1 MDGISKLY
9 SRMAFL
15 LALLLV
21 VLPVDAALKSGPW
34 TPSTQSTG
42 AVNGTVPLADSA
54 SATVY
59 QGSILLEPTKEHDVA
74 NAAKPGDF
82 SVDATAATMLLIN
95 PHDTEGDLFAEPPL
109 LTWQDQTPPV
119 ASLVWA
125 EAATPDTPLSPQPR
139 ADRSF
144 CAQDL
149 AGHKLVVTPQLG
161 QSDALPVLNLFT
173 LTGVPNQGAVPLS
186 EQRVTLNIAAAQ
198 SNLTSVSA
206 DHYVDDLKASK
217 VKVGETITLTV
228 TTKNCAG
235 EIAGNI
241 PFTIKRGDAKNRQD
255 IVNNSNPV
263 KLDTTELTTTATEYH
278 GTTNADGV
286 ATVQVTQASGLGV
299 KTPLTVSLSGISQV
313 SETSV
318 IFTVITSPDVPE
330 AQMWGHMPDTI
341 TAQGYTF
348 TRPQLAGEVS
358 DEDGT
363 INDDHHETW
372 ALFDWSRADSH
383 CDILPGMRAF
393 GALASVVHSVHDEFG
408 WPVEGN
414 FYWSSLAGM
423 TGYHHAPDM
432 VNRREEQKADATQL
446 LVSCVD
452 KADPDVEP
460 EITLVTGAEDGSIGN
475 ATKVKVGDE
484 INMRLTITDKKNNNQ
499 PLPYYYYTLTVGD
512 AKSRNGD
519 NADQAQW
526 NEHPVQITGTDL
538 QKSDVRFYEGMTD
551 ANGQASLTLSQ
562 PDGAGVRTTIT
573 AAMRENFSAQATSDV
588 IFTVITSPDVT
599 QAHMW
604 GHMAGIINE
613 GNIFKRP
620 LLAAEAANEKGDF
633 HENNEDWALFE
644 QGGSMQ
650 AECGVGHI
658 PSKTSLGDLYAAH
671 PGNAIG
677 TEYGWPTQGY
687 DYLAAKEVEDP
698 LYSVDLGN
706 GDVDTYSGSKNN
718 YLSCSGNEEV
728 TKVSVTTDHDVTPT
742 KAQAKVGE
750 KILMTVHTYN
760 IINNDPVPYAS
771 FTITKSLSL
780 NRQGVSTGYTD
791 SSNGAIV
798 MDGVTYGSSQGS
810 MVYSGTTDRNGDAVV
825 TLEQPQGVGLQTPLT
840 IAPPNSGISNVDV
853 DYTVVFTVATSPDAV
868 SANMWGHMDDVITV
882 DSMTFNRPKLKA
894 EVTSSVGELTENN
907 ETWARMTWKD
917 TSNTGAGGCGVNM
930 LPRRNQLATL
940 YNANSGN
947 AIQTVH
953 GWPTGLQ
960 AYWSSTPADLANDYY
975 ATWLN
980 NGSEISGKEQQQYVT
995 CLATANAPATQIT
1008 LEVADQAQWNS
1019 SEKAAYLKKGETLP
1033 LKVTVKDA
1041 AGNPLPD
1048 MPFNLS
1054 RGDGYTRSDGKGGAA
1069 EKHIAGSGDSI
1080 VSSVVVDGTSLNDSA
1095 TLYSGMTG
1103 SDGTVTLNVTR
1114 PDTHGTKVTL
1124 TAALYSDPTK
1134 TATLDTIFT
1143 VVTSPNT
1150 AKAKM
1155 WGHMPETLTAGG
1167 ITFKRPVVYGE
1178 LGKTNNRKTA
1188 VENNETWALFNWT
1201 LASNN
1206 NTNDLGCGI
1215 SFIPTQASLQAL
1227 YSAYSGKTINTIQ
1240 GWPILNRYYSSTGD
1254 TSSAVTRKFATVD
1267 LGNGSGS
1274 SVVAGTTKTD
1284 GDMVYLTCQTTKV
1297 TAVKR
1302 IELDYDPAQWD
1313 TANSAIKMKKGESAT
1328 VIVKTFDTQNAP
1340 LGNVAYILTRSP
1352 QALYGKNRQG
1362 VVNEDNQAN
1371 FMTVTDAYNNTV
1383 VGFAFNG
1390 TKTIYGVTGNDGTTT
1405 LTINQDNSPG
1415 LKSDLIAS
1423 LDSDTS
1429 VTSNVESLI
1438 YTVVTS
1444 PDSPKANNW
1453 GHMPETL
1460 TAQNGVVMK
1469 RPLLQNEGGAANGVT
1484 INGET
1489 WMKQTLSDALA
1500 GANGGCGANL
1510 AVSGDLA
1517 SLYAANPERALS
1529 TVEGW
1534 PLQSDVASTDNNY
1547 WAKDQL
1553 PSGTKLLNQYV
1564 NMANGKLG
1572 STVSNTEEHLQI
1584 CAQSAPAVPAQIEMT
1599 TTVAYN
1605 AEKEANVVKVGESIP
1620 MVVTVKDS
1628 AGNPVPNALFTLTR
1642 GDSKNRA
1649 DQTFASVMLSGKTAG
1664 DDLIMTGLNPGN
1676 TGNTPSS
1683 DYNFGDA
1690 SSFQYERTGADGRVT
1705 FMLNQDDGVG
1715 LKTPFTA
1722 TLVNDSTKS
1731 ATLNLMYTVISS
1743 PDSEYANYW
1752 GHMVETYAGP
1762 DGTLFRRPL
1771 LNVELPADKQ
1781 GISKKTIGGETWPIY
1796 TASVSDTNGHTQC
1809 DTPYQPTVA
1818 ELTAI
1823 VGPDLWSHTGWPMTG
1838 DHIQTAVD
1846 SQGNR
1851 LATWAS
1857 DRLASG
1863 KKYQYVSMWS
1873 GAVSGV
1879 DETKYSLTNLWQ
1891 VCLVNPHV
1899 TQTRIK
1905 LSSSAFDAN
1914 AQAAKAK
1921 KGDELPMTVTVTDS
1935 TGKPI
1940 AGAYVRILRGAA
1952 TNRAGATV
1960 NTAADDM
1967 KVNIGNSIASL
1978 TYANAAFNDPNT
1990 TVTGADGTF
1999 SFNLSEDATTGLKTP
2014 ITALLMSDT
2023 NIQDSME
2030 TIFTVPGSPDSADA
2044 SYWGHMPDTATV
2056 NGKTLHRPLMVGEL
2070 PSGMTASG
2078 TTTVPGSGETW
2089 VLGYI
2094 DYPGQYDFAAQ
2105 CGSLSN
2111 APEQSDM
2118 QALHSSFFSLG
2129 WPSSGNY
2136 SYLTKT
2142 LSGGK
2147 YYSYNQTNGSGAVN
2161 AVPTSTL
2168 GFLSCVQ

>member
-54 SATVY
+54 SVPVY
-59 QGSILLEPTKEHDVA
+59 QGSTQLDPAKEYDIP
-74 NAAKPGDF
+74 NTAKPGEF
-82 SVDATAATMLLIN
+82 SADATAATMLLTN
-95 PHDTEGDLFAEPPL
+95 EHDTEGDLFADPPQMI
-109 LTWQDQTPPV
+109 WENQASPS

-125 EAATPDTPLSPQPR
+125 EAATPDTPLNPQPQT
-139 ADRSF
+139 DKSF

-149 AGHKLVVTPQLG
+149 AGHKLVATPQF
-161 QSDALPVLNLFT
+161 SAETTPPT
-173 LTGVPNQGAVPLS
+173 LDLLTITGIPNRGPIPLS
-186 EQRVTLNIAAAQ
+186 EQRVTMNIAAAQ
-198 SNLTSVSA
+198 SDLVTISA
-206 DHYVDDLKASK
+206 DHRVDSLDASK

-235 EIAGNI
+235 DVAGNI
-241 PFTIKRGDAKNRQD
+241 PFTIKRDDAKNRQD

-263 KLDTTELTTTATEYH
+263 KLDTTELTTTATEYR
-278 GTTNADGV
+278 GTTDANGV
-286 ATVQVTQASGLGV
+286 ATVLVTQASGPGV
-299 KTPLTVSLSGISQV
+299 KTPLKVSLSGITQ
-313 SETSV
+313 TSAVNV
-318 IFTVITSPDVPE
+318 IFTVITSPDVTQ

-358 DEDGT
+358 DEDAT
-363 INDDHHETW
+363 VSDDHNETW
-372 ALFDWSRADSH
+372 ALFDWSSADSH
-383 CDILPGMRAF
+383 CDIMPGMRAF

-423 TGYHHAPDM
+423 AGYHHAPDM

-460 EITLVTGAEDGSIGN
+460 EITLVTGAEDSSIGN

-718 YLSCSGNEEV
+718 YLSCSGNETV
-728 TKVSVTTDHDVTPT
+728 TKISVTTDHDVTPT

-868 SANMWGHMDDVITV
+868 SANMWGHMDDAIMV
-882 DSMTFNRPKLKA
+882 DSMTFNRPKLKS
-894 EVTSSVGELTENN
+894 EVSSSVGELTENN

-917 TSNTGAGGCGVNM
+917 TSNTSAGGCGVNM
-930 LPRRNQLATL
+930 LPRRNQLAAL

-953 GWPTGLQ
+953 GWPTGRQ

-980 NGSEISGKEQQQYVT
+980 NGNEISGKEEQQYVT
-995 CLATANAPATQIT
+995 CLATANAPAAQIT
-1008 LEVADQAQWNS
+1008 LELVDQVQWNGT
-1019 SEKAAYLKKGETLP
+1019 ENAAYLKKGETLP

-1041 AGNPLPD
+1041 AGNPMPD

-1054 RGDGYTRSDGKGGAA
+1054 RGDGYTRSDGNGGAA
-1069 EKHIAGSGDSI
+1069 EKHTAGSSDSI
-1080 VSSVVVDGTSLNDSA
+1080 VSPVEINGTSLNDAA

-1103 SDGTVTLNVTR
+1103 SDGTATLNVTR

-1134 TATLDTIFT
+1134 TAALDTIFT
-1143 VVTSPNT
+1143 VVTSPDT
-1150 AKAKM
+1150 AKARM

-1167 ITFKRPVVYGE
+1167 ITFKRPVVKAE
-1178 LGKTNNRKTA
+1178 LGNIKNRSFQA
-1188 VENNETWALFNWT
+1188 SDNESWALFNWT
-1201 LASNN
+1201 TAASASA
-1206 NTNDLGCGI
+1206 NDKGCGTDY
-1215 SFIPTQASLQAL
+1215 IPVKASLQAL
-1227 YSAYSGKTINTIQ
+1227 YSAYPGKSINVAQ
-1240 GWPILNRYYSSTGD
+1240 GWPILNYQYYSSTPD
-1254 TSSAVTRKFATVD
+1254 TSSVMERKYATVD
-1267 LGNGSGS
+1267 LGTG
-1274 SVVAGTTKTD
+1274 AGGTVKPGDSKTT
-1284 GDMVYLTCQTTKV
+1284 GDMAYLTCQTTKASAP
-1297 TAVKR
+1297 TLIKLNY
-1302 IELDYDPAQWD
+1302 EPAQWD
-1313 TANSAIKMKKGESAT
+1313 SVNSAIKVKKGETAN
-1328 VIVKTFDTQNAP
+1328 VIVETYDAQNQP
-1340 LGNVAYILTRSP
+1340 LGNVGFVLELKS
-1352 QALYGKNRQG
+1352 LYGKDRQG
-1362 VVNEDNQAN
+1362 EAHNGNQEN
-1371 FMTVTDAYNNTV
+1371 LMVVTDAYNNTV
-1383 VGFAFNG
+1383 VGFETAAY
-1390 TKTIYGVTGNDGTTT
+1390 KTVYGVTGDDGTTI
-1405 LTINQDNSPG
+1405 LKINQDNSSG
-1415 LKSDLIAS
+1415 LKTDLIAS
-1423 LDSDTS
+1423 LDSNPAVRSDPES
-1429 VTSNVESLI
+1429 VI
-1438 YTVVTS
+1438 FTVITS
-1444 PDSPKANNW
+1444 PDSTQAQYW

-1460 TAQNGVVMK
+1460 TAQNGAVMK
-1469 RPLLQNEGGAANGVT
+1469 RPLLQKEGGTTNGIT
-1484 INGET
+1484 INNET
-1489 WMKQTLSDALA
+1489 WMKQTFSDALA
-1500 GANGGCGANL
+1500 GVNGGCGANL

-1517 SLYAANPERALS
+1517 SLYAAYPDRTLNSA
-1529 TVEGW
+1529 EGW
-1534 PLQSDVASTDNNY
+1534 PLQVSAASTDNNY
-1547 WAKDQL
+1547 WAQDQVPVWYIL
-1553 PSGTKLLNQYV
+1553 YNQYV
-1564 NMANGKLG
+1564 NMANGSVG
-1572 STVSNTEEHLQI
+1572 QTSTASEEHLQI
-1584 CAQSAPAVPAQIEMT
+1584 CSQTAPAQPAQIEMT
-1599 TTVAYN
+1599 STTAFN
-1605 AEKEANVVKVGESIP
+1605 AEKAAVVVKKGESIP
-1620 MVVTVKDS
+1620 VMVTIKDS
-1628 AGNPVPNALFTLTR
+1628 AGNPVPNALFQLSRDYST
-1642 GDSKNRA
+1642 NRA
-1649 DQTFASVMLSGKTAG
+1649 GVNQGASASAADDVAVTEFLPVNPQFPESAFTLNAPYAG
-1664 DDLIMTGLNPGN
+1664 
-1676 TGNTPSS
+1676 S
-1683 DYNFGDA
+1683 A
-1690 SSFQYERTGADGRVT
+1690 SSTRYERVGADGKAT
-1705 FMLNQDDGVG
+1705 FTLNQDKGTG
-1715 LKTPFTA
+1715 LKTVFTA
-1722 TLVNDSTKS
+1722 SLTNDASKK
-1731 ATLNLMYTVISS
+1731 AELPLMYTVITS
-1743 PDSEYANYW
+1743 PDTPVANFW
-1752 GHMVETYAGP
+1752 GYMTETYASP
-1762 DGTLFRRPL
+1762 DGTLYRRPL
-1771 LNVELPADKQ
+1771 LYNELTGVAR
-1781 GISKKTIGGETWPIY
+1781 GTKKTIAGEDWNIY
-1796 TASVSDTNGHTQC
+1796 LAQETDKSGETQC
-1809 DTPYQPTVA
+1809 DIPYQPTVD
-1818 ELTAI
+1818 ELVELVDPATLF
-1823 VGPDLWSHTGWPMTG
+1823 VNTGWPMVGYTS
-1838 DHIQTAVD
+1838 DN
-1846 SQGNR
+1846 GNS

-1857 DRLASG
+1857 DRSTSAS
-1863 KKYQYVSMWS
+1863 KKYQFVRMWN
-1873 GAVSGV
+1873 GEVSGT
-1879 DETKYSLTNLWQ
+1879 DDTHYNRTNMWQ
-1891 VCLVNPHV
+1891 LCRVNPHV

-1921 KGDELPMTVTVTDS
+1921 KGDGLPMTVTVTDS
-1935 TGKPI
+1935 SGKPI

-2030 TIFTVPGSPDSADA
+2030 TIFTVPGSPDSTDA

-2056 NGKTLHRPLMVGEL
+2056 NGKTLHRPLLAKEVQ
-2070 PSGMTASG
+2070 SGAAG
-2078 TTTVPGSGETW
+2078 TTTVPGSSETW
-2089 VLGYI
+2089 ALGYI
-2094 DYPGQYDFAAQ
+2094 DNAGHDDFASQ
-2105 CGSLSN
+2105 CGSLNN
-2111 APEQSDM
+2111 APEQSDV

-2129 WPSSGNY
+2129 WPSSGSY

-2147 YYSYNQTNGSGAVN
+2147 YYSYNQTNGSGAFN

>member
-54 SATVY
+54 SVPVY
-59 QGSILLEPTKEHDVA
+59 QGSTQLDPAKEYDIP
-74 NAAKPGDF
+74 NTAKPGEF
-82 SVDATAATMLLIN
+82 SADATAATMLLTN
-95 PHDTEGDLFAEPPL
+95 EHDTEGDLFADPPQMI
-109 LTWQDQTPPV
+109 WENQASPS

-125 EAATPDTPLSPQPR
+125 EAATPDTPLNPQPQT
-139 ADRSF
+139 DKSF

-149 AGHKLVVTPQLG
+149 AGHKLVATPQF
-161 QSDALPVLNLFT
+161 SAETTPPT
-173 LTGVPNQGAVPLS
+173 LDLLTITGIPNRGPIPLS

-198 SNLTSVSA
+198 SDLVTISA
-206 DHYVDDLKASK
+206 DHRVDSLDASK

-235 EIAGNI
+235 DVAGNI
-241 PFTIKRGDAKNRQD
+241 PFTIKRDDAKNRQD

-263 KLDTTELTTTATEYH
+263 KLDTTELTTTATEYR
-278 GTTNADGV
+278 GTTDANGV
-286 ATVQVTQASGLGV
+286 ATVLVTQASGPGV
-299 KTPLTVSLSGISQV
+299 KTPLKVSLSGITQ
-313 SETSV
+313 TSAVNV
-318 IFTVITSPDVPE
+318 IFTVITSPDVTQ

-358 DEDGT
+358 DEDAT
-363 INDDHHETW
+363 VSDDHNETW
-372 ALFDWSRADSH
+372 ALFDWSSADSH
-383 CDILPGMRAF
+383 CDIMPGMRAF

-423 TGYHHAPDM
+423 AGYHHAPDM

-460 EITLVTGAEDGSIGN
+460 EITLVTGAEDSSIGN

-718 YLSCSGNEEV
+718 YLSCSGNETV
-728 TKVSVTTDHDVTPT
+728 TKISVTTDHDVTPT
-742 KAQAKVGE
+742 KAQDKVGE

-771 FTITKSLSL
+771 FTITKGLSL

-853 DYTVVFTVATSPDAV
+853 DYTVVFTVETSPDAV
-868 SANMWGHMDDVITV
+868 SANMWGHMDDTITV
-882 DSMTFNRPKLKA
+882 DSMTFNRPKLKS
-894 EVTSSVGELTENN
+894 EVSSSVGELTENN
-907 ETWARMTWKD
+907 ETWARMAWKD
-917 TSNTGAGGCGVNM
+917 TSNTDAGGCGVNM

-953 GWPTGLQ
+953 GWPTGRQ

-980 NGSEISGKEQQQYVT
+980 NGNEISGKVELQYVT
-995 CLATANAPATQIT
+995 CLATANAPAAQIT
-1008 LEVADQAQWNS
+1008 LELVDQAQWNS
-1019 SEKAAYLKKGETLP
+1019 TENAAYLKKGETLP

-1041 AGNPLPD
+1041 AGNPMPD

-1054 RGDGYTRSDGKGGAA
+1054 RGDGYTRSDGNGGAA
-1069 EKHIAGSGDSI
+1069 EKHTAGSGDSI
-1080 VSSVVVDGTSLNDSA
+1080 VSPVEINGTSLNDAA

-1103 SDGTVTLNVTR
+1103 SDGTATLNVTR

-1134 TATLDTIFT
+1134 TAALDTIFT
-1143 VVTSPNT
+1143 VVTSPDT
-1150 AKAKM
+1150 AKARM

-1167 ITFKRPVVYGE
+1167 ITFKRPVVKAE
-1178 LGKTNNRKTA
+1178 LGNTKNRSFQSSD
-1188 VENNETWALFNWT
+1188 NESWALFNWT
-1201 LASNN
+1201 MAISDS
-1206 NTNDLGCGI
+1206 TNDKGCGVDY
-1215 SFIPTQASLQAL
+1215 IPAKTSLQAL
-1227 YSAYSGKTINTIQ
+1227 YTAYPGKTINTVQ
-1240 GWPILNRYYSSTGD
+1240 GWPVLSYQYYSSTAD
-1254 TSSAVTRKFATVD
+1254 TSSATERKYATVD
-1267 LGNGSGS
+1267 LGNGAGGS
-1274 SVVAGTTKTD
+1274 VRPGDSKTT
-1284 GDMVYLTCQTTKV
+1284 GDMAYLTCQTTKV
-1297 TAVKR
+1297 PAPKL

-1313 TANSAIKMKKGESAT
+1313 SGNSAIKVKKGETAN
-1328 VIVKTFDTQNAP
+1328 VIVKTFDANRQP
-1340 LGNVAYILTRSP
+1340 MGNVAFVLTRSG
-1352 QALYGKNRQG
+1352 LYGKNRQG
-1362 VVNEDNQAN
+1362 VADKDYQYNM
-1371 FMTVTDAYNNTV
+1371 MTVTDAYNNKVDNFTTSGYTDV
-1383 VGFAFNG
+1383 
-1390 TKTIYGVTGNDGTTT
+1390 YGVTGDDGTTLLKIT
-1405 LTINQDNSPG
+1405 QDDTDG
-1415 LKSDLIAS
+1415 LKTDLIAS
-1423 LDSDTS
+1423 LDSDASIKSNIES
-1429 VTSNVESLI
+1429 VI
-1438 YTVVTS
+1438 YTVITS
-1444 PDSPKANNW
+1444 PDSEQANYW

-1460 TAQNGVVMK
+1460 TAQNGAVMK
-1469 RPLLQNEGGAANGVT
+1469 RPLLQKEGGTANGID
-1484 INGET
+1484 INNET
-1489 WMKQTLSDALA
+1489 WMKQTFSDALA
-1500 GANGGCGANL
+1500 GVNGGCGVKL

-1517 SLYAANPERALS
+1517 SLYAAYPDRKLN
-1529 TVEGW
+1529 TDEGW
-1534 PLQSDVASTDNNY
+1534 PLQLLSVTADADNKY
-1547 WAKDQL
+1547 WAQDQV
-1553 PSGTKLLNQYV
+1553 PSRYQLLSQYV
-1564 NMANGKLG
+1564 NMADGTVG
-1572 STVSNTEEHLQI
+1572 TTSTASEEHLQI
-1584 CAQSAPAVPAQIEMT
+1584 CSQTAPAQPAQIEMT
-1599 TTVAYN
+1599 STTAFN
-1605 AEKEANVVKVGESIP
+1605 AEKAAVVVKKGESIP
-1620 MVVTVKDS
+1620 VMVTIKDS
-1628 AGNPVPNALFTLTR
+1628 AGNPVPNALFQLSRDYST
-1642 GDSKNRA
+1642 NRA
-1649 DQTFASVMLSGKTAG
+1649 GVNQ
-1664 DDLIMTGLNPGN
+1664 
-1676 TGNTPSS
+1676 
-1683 DYNFGDA
+1683 DA
-1690 SSFQYERTGADGRVT
+1690 SAGWADDVAVTEFLPVNPQYPESAFTLNAPYAGVSTSTRYERVGADGKAT
-1705 FMLNQDDGVG
+1705 FTLNQDDGTG
-1715 LKTPFTA
+1715 LKTIFTA
-1722 TLVNDSTKS
+1722 SLTNDASKK
-1731 ATLNLMYTVISS
+1731 AELPLMYTVITS
-1743 PDSEYANYW
+1743 PDTPVANFW
-1752 GHMVETYAGP
+1752 GYMTETYASP
-1762 DGTLFRRPL
+1762 DGTLYRRPL
-1771 LNVELPADKQ
+1771 LYNELTGAAR
-1781 GISKKTIGGETWPIY
+1781 GTKKTIAGEDWNIY
-1796 TASVSDTNGHTQC
+1796 LAKETDESGETQC
-1809 DTPYQPTVA
+1809 DIPYQPTVD
-1818 ELTAI
+1818 ELVALVDPATLF
-1823 VGPDLWSHTGWPMTG
+1823 VNTGWPMVGYTS
-1838 DHIQTAVD
+1838 D
-1846 SQGNR
+1846 NR
-1851 LATWAS
+1851 NSLATWAS
-1857 DRLASG
+1857 DRSTSAS
-1863 KKYQYVSMWS
+1863 KKYQFVSMWS
-1873 GAVSGV
+1873 GAVSGT
-1879 DETKYSLTNLWQ
+1879 DENHYNRTNMWQ
-1891 VCLVNPHV
+1891 LCRVNPRV
-1899 TQTRIK
+1899 TRIK
-1905 LSSSAFDAN
+1905 LTSSAFDAN
-1914 AQAAKAK
+1914 ALAAKAK

-1935 TGKPI
+1935 AGKPM

-1952 TNRAGATV
+1952 TTRAGETV
-1960 NTAADDM
+1960 DTAADNM
-1967 KVNIGNSIASL
+1967 KAHINNISGSL
-1978 TYANAAFNDPNT
+1978 DYANAAFNDPNNT
-1990 TVTGADGTF
+1990 ITGADGTLNF
-1999 SFNLSEDATTGLKTP
+1999 TLTEDATTGLKTP
-2014 ITALLMSDT
+2014 ITVLLMTDT
-2023 NIQDSME
+2023 TIQNSMDV
-2030 TIFTVPGSPDSADA
+2030 IFTVPGSPDSIDA
-2044 SYWGHMPDTATV
+2044 SYWGHMPNTTTV
-2056 NGKTLHRPLMVGEL
+2056 NGKTLHRPRLAKEVQ
-2070 PSGMTASG
+2070 SGAAD